1 MTVEKMVKDRLIR
14 EAATDPLVIKTL
26 MASAADGLGRAA
38 QDIEKDPVRCFAQA
52 YDAVYDAC
60 CAYMRSRGYRTVA
73 ENDHMAVL
81 TFCKRSLPEEDV
93 RVVKIFEAAEKRR
106 HREMY
111 SGKFS
116 MGAAEAAELVARARN
131 LIGQIQVLK
140 RNVD

>member
-1 MTVEKMVKDRLIR
+1 MTIEKMVKERQIKQ
-14 EAATDPLVIKTL
+14 AATDPLVIKTL

-38 QDIEKDPVRCFAQA
+38 QDIEKEPVRCFALA

-73 ENDHMAVL
+73 ESDHAAVL
-81 TFCKRSLPEEDV
+81 AFCKRSLPEEDA
-93 RVVKIFEAAEKRR
+93 RVIKVFEAAEKRR

-116 MGAAEAAELVARARN
+116 IVAAEAAELVAMARK
-131 LIGQIQVLK
+131 LIGKIAEAIK
-140 RNVD
+140 

>member
-1 MTVEKMVKDRLIR
+1 MTVEKMVAQKLIR

-38 QDIEKDPVRCFAQA
+38 QDIEKEPVRCFAQA

-73 ENDHMAVL
+73 ASDHVAVL
-81 TFCKRSLPEEDV
+81 AFCKRSLPEDDV
-93 RVVKIFEAAEKRR
+93 RVIKIFEAAEKRR

-116 MGAAEAAELVARARN
+116 ISAAEAAELVARARN
-131 LIGQIQVLK
+131 LIGRL
-140 RNVD
+140 R